1 MSEMVVPA
9 HHSFPAADGI
19 LVHGLLYRPTRLR
32 AGAGVPVVV
41 SVHGGPTAQATPRF
55 NGPHQYL
62 LARGIAVFD
71 FNYRGSTGYGKTF
84 ARLNDRR
91 LREHELADLRAAVA
105 WLQQQEQIDGA
116 RVAIMGESY
125 GGYLT
130 MAALARLP
138 DLFASGVAFVG
149 VANWLTALEG
159 ALPQLKASDRV
170 EYGDIDNLADREFFR
185 QISPLAHVGNVRAP
199 AMIIHGAND
208 PRDPVTESDQ
218 FVRAIR
224 EHGGTVEYLR
234 FPDEGH
240 TIRKLSNRIIAYRRI
255 AAFLEKTLGV
265 SQEAPNGKPPN

>member
-1 MSEMVVPA
+1 
-9 HHSFPAADGI
+9 
-19 LVHGLLYRPTRLR
+19 
-32 AGAGVPVVV
+32 
-41 SVHGGPTAQATPRF
+41 
-55 NGPHQYL
+55 
-62 LARGIAVFD
+62 
-71 FNYRGSTGYGKTF
+71 
-84 ARLNDRR
+84 
-91 LREHELADLRAAVA
+91 
-105 WLQQQEQIDGA
+105 
-116 RVAIMGESY
+116 
-125 GGYLT
+125 